1 MRVSTQSK
9 KDFEKP
15 EKSTFLLIFR
25 AIFSINV
32 NARVEENVKTK
43 AEGILSAMG
52 IPAGGDTAG
61 FRFVLMPH
69 NNSAVKCAIAHKM
82 HLNRISAFAIMK
94 A

>member
-15 EKSTFLLIFR
+15 GKSTFLLIFR

-43 AEGILSAMG
+43 AEDILSAMG
-52 IPAGGDTAG
+52 IPAGVDTAG
-61 FRFVLMPH
+61 FRFVL
-69 NNSAVKCAIAHKM
+69 IYT
-82 HLNRISAFAIMK
+82 
-94 A
+94 